1 MAHFAVYQQQF
12 PVPVPNTSP
21 QDWRPNLVPIAPIE
35 ADDGAEAI
43 RLAKK
48 LPAFRAASRRS
59 LAAYPV
65 VEKLGDGDGP
75 WWL

>member
-1 MAHFAVYQQQF
+1 MAHFVVYQQQF
-12 PVPVPNTSP
+12 PIPVPNTSP
-21 QDWRPNLVPIAPIE
+21 QDWRPNLVPIASIE

-65 VEKLGDGDGP
+65 VEAIANDGP
-75 WWL
+75 WWI

>member
-1 MAHFAVYQQQF
+1 MAHFVVYQQQF
-12 PVPVPNTSP
+12 PIPVPNTSP
-21 QDWRPNLVPIAPIE
+21 QDWRPNLVLFTSIE
-35 ADDGAEAI
+35 AENGAEAI

-65 VEKLGDGDGP
+65 VEAIANDGP
-75 WWL
+75 WGI